1 LTQTGQVLERLRE
14 LSREHQIECEFEIVK
29 IVTKGDRILDTMLS
43 KVGGKGLFVKE
54 IEQALMDKEIDIAI
68 HSMKDMPFALQDGLT
83 IGAIPVREDAR
94 DVIVSKDNLSLEHL
108 PIGALVGTSS
118 LRRACQV
125 MNLRPDLRIES
136 IRGNIDSRLNKLH
149 TCSFDAILL
158 AAAGL
163 KRMGWEDRISAHV
176 AIEQFVPAVGQGAL
190 GIECR
195 SDDTFMLELLAL
207 IQHEPTALAVR
218 SERAFLGSLN
228 GGCEVPIGAHATIDA
243 DAATLTITAI
253 VGTPDGRTLLRETL
267 SGSATDPEA
276 LGIAIATKLKDQGA
290 EQILAS
296 VRERG

>member
-1 LTQTGQVLERLRE
+1 MTQTGQVLERLRE
-14 LSREHQIECEFEIVK
+14 LCRENQIECEFEIVK

-54 IEQALMDKEIDIAI
+54 IEQALISKKIDIAI
-68 HSMKDMPFALQDGLT
+68 HSMKDMPFELPEGLM

-94 DVIVSKDNLSLEHL
+94 DVIVSKDNLSLDHL
-108 PIGALVGTSS
+108 PIGAIVGTSS

-125 MNLRPDLRIES
+125 MHLRPDLRIES
-136 IRGNIDSRLNKLH
+136 IRGNIDSRLNKLMS
-149 TCSFDAILL
+149 CSFDAIIL

-163 KRMGWEDRISAHV
+163 KRMGWEDRITTHV
-176 AIEQFVPAVGQGAL
+176 ALEQFVPAVGQGAL

-195 SDDTFMLELLAL
+195 SDDVFMLELLAL

-218 SERAFLGSLN
+218 AERAFLGSLN

-243 DAATLTITAI
+243 DALTITAI
-253 VGTPDGRTLLRETL
+253 VGTPDGRTLLRETI
-267 SGSATDPEA
+267 SGPSANPES
-276 LGIAIATKLKDQGA
+276 LGISVATKLKEQGA
-290 EQILAS
+290 DQILAA